1 MLGEVEAIAGVFV
14 VVVVVFVVAVVIAV
28 VAALVDGHCYVTL
41 SPLQLSLL
49 LTVAAMWC

>member
-1 MLGEVEAIAGVFV
+1 MLVRPEIEAT
-14 VVVVVFVVAVVIAV
+14 VVFTVGIAV
-28 VAALVDGHCYVTL
+28 VAAVVDGHCYVML

>member
-1 MLGEVEAIAGVFV
+1 MLVKPEVEAA
-14 VVVVVFVVAVVIAV
+14 VVFAVIIAV
-28 VAALVDGHCYVTL
+28 VAAVVNGHCNVML